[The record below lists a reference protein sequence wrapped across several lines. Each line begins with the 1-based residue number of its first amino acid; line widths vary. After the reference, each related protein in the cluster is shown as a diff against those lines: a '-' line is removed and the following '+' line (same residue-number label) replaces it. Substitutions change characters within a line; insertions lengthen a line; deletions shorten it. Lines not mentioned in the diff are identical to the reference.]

1 MGAENAEICSRY
13 LMANVDWIYSKR
25 FDKDKKLVTLNS
37 GYIFSFSK
45 YEGFS
50 YRLLAIEFLI
60 DDDFNYLLQM
70 SVAEHEDK
78 AKNNSDQ
85 FQEKGRVPE
94 KILDYL
100 EILLDSD
107 FKSLKQNYNFSDYD
121 ISDIGSQQFLINM
134 DEGIEV
140 NIKEGLPVEYFETDV
155 ELFLFE
161 FNEYMKKWVE
171 EKYEAWILNE

>member
-1 MGAENAEICSRY
+1 
-13 LMANVDWIYSKR
+13 
-25 FDKDKKLVTLNS
+25 
-37 GYIFSFSK
+37 
-45 YEGFS
+45 
-50 YRLLAIEFLI
+50 
-60 DDDFNYLLQM
+60 M
-70 SVAEHEDK
+70 SVAEHEDR
-78 AKNNSDQ
+78 AKNNSDL

-121 ISDIGSQQFLINM
+121 ISDIGSQQFLINV

-161 FNEYMKKWVE
+161 FNQYMKKWG
-171 EKYEAWILNE
+171 KKNMKPGS

>member
-1 MGAENAEICSRY
+1 
-13 LMANVDWIYSKR
+13 MANVDWIYSKR

>member
-1 MGAENAEICSRY
+1 M
-13 LMANVDWIYSKR
+13 WIYSKR

-70 SVAEHEDK
+70 SVAEHEDR
-78 AKNNSDQ
+78 AKNNSDL

-121 ISDIGSQQFLINM
+121 ISDIGSQQFLINV
-134 DEGIEV
+134 DEDIEV
-140 NIKEGLPVEYFETDV
+140 NIKEELPVEYFETDV

-171 EKYEAWILNE
+171 EKYEAWILKSNE

>member
-1 MGAENAEICSRY
+1 
-13 LMANVDWIYSKR
+13 MANVDWIYSKR

-78 AKNNSDQ
+78 AKNNSDL